1 MTSRGTAAARLRG
14 LPPVVWVVAALIVV
28 TGLVAAFGGFSPDQ
42 DRGRPVAAGEQIL
55 LQRWRLQVDRA
66 ALVDDSYPGSDPAPR
81 LQIRLRTE
89 FTGHETLCCL
99 SERMIEVRYAG
110 QTVTR
115 NWPAAGELRSGL
127 GFDPGVE
134 VARTVEF
141 PLEPGALPTELPE
154 RVEVV
159 VRDERPSRSLF
170 LTDWAVAGAAA
181 TVDLPCPDERARR

>member
-1 MTSRGTAAARLRG
+1 MTSAGGPVARLRR
-14 LPPVVWVVAALIVV
+14 LPSVVWLVAVLVVV
-28 TGLVAAFGGFSPDQ
+28 TGLVAASGGFAPGR
-42 DRGRPVAAGEQIL
+42 DRGRPTAAGEQIL
-55 LQRWRLQVDRA
+55 LQRWRVHVDRA
-66 ALVDDSYPGSDPAPR
+66 ALVDDSYPGSDPSPR
-81 LQIRLRTE
+81 LQVRLRTE
-89 FTGHETLCCL
+89 FTGDETLCCL

-115 NWPAAGELRSGL
+115 HWSAPGELRTSL

-141 PLEPGALPTELPE
+141 PLESDGLPANPPE

-159 VRDERPSRSLF
+159 VRDERPSRSLI

-181 TVDLPCPDERARR
+181 VVDLPCPDERVRR